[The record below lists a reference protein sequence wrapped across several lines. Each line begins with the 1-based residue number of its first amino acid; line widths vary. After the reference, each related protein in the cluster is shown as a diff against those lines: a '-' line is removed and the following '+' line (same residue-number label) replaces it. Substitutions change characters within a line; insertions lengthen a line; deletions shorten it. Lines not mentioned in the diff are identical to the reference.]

1 MQVLTGVVIV
11 GALAAAVYFR
21 GPPAGTGG
29 LRLRGRFPGGGAQ
42 QRHHHPAHPR
52 PGGQFGDGRRFQPL
66 AGGYRRRARAGAGEL
81 SGYLLGY
88 SGQTLIADRPIYTRI
103 QGWMRR
109 WGVWVIFALAIIP
122 NPVFDVGGMIA
133 GALRFPLWKFLSS
146 CAIGK
151 IIKNIAFALAGYYGI
166 EAILRL
172 LGQ

>member
-1 MQVLTGVVIV
+1 
-11 GALAAAVYFR
+11 
-21 GPPAGTGG
+21 
-29 LRLRGRFPGGGAQ
+29 
-42 QRHHHPAHPR
+42 
-52 PGGQFGDGRRFQPL
+52 
-66 AGGYRRRARAGAGEL
+66 
-81 SGYLLGY
+81 
-88 SGQTLIADRPIYTRI
+88 
-103 QGWMRR
+103 MRR